1 MPLSLQ
7 EVDPDVDNDDQ
18 LFGDIYIDD
27 DGVGGGA
34 DRGGGRRPRQPAQL
48 LRVCPALYSAAGAL
62 SHGLRWTEEESYL
75 QNMNL

>member
-48 LRVCPALYSAAGAL
+48 LRVCPSFHPAAGP
-62 SHGLRWTEEESYL
+62 LRWARNGYSEGII
-75 QNMNL
+75 

>member
-34 DRGGGRRPRQPAQL
+34 DRGGGRRPRQSAQL
-48 LRVCPALYSAAGAL
+48 LRVCPSFHPAAGP
-62 SHGLRWTEEESYL
+62 LRWARNGYSEGII
-75 QNMNL
+75 

>member
-34 DRGGGRRPRQPAQL
+34 DRGGGRRP
-48 LRVCPALYSAAGAL
+48 
-62 SHGLRWTEEESYL
+62 
-75 QNMNL
+75 